1 MTIFARFGASAKR
14 FADGLNTHH
23 VFGVGLGTALGSLAI
38 IAANGTVSSAIA
50 HVGAHGSIGPLAAD
64 VAGAYWNT
72 TVAAAQTALPAAI
85 VAAAFSRPPNVP
97 SGPITPSV
105 KP

>member
-1 MTIFARFGASAKR
+1 MTFLQRAAGATKR
-14 FADGLNTHH
+14 FADSLNNHR

-72 TVAAAQTALPAAI
+72 TVASAQAALPAAI

-97 SGPITPSV
+97 AGPVSPA